1 MLNPS
6 YRASLAIKWII
17 TKIHDAAQ
25 IYAHSLGRQNSAIW
39 VNDQILLTLLHL
51 KVLLIS

>member
-17 TKIHDAAQ
+17 SKIHNTAQ